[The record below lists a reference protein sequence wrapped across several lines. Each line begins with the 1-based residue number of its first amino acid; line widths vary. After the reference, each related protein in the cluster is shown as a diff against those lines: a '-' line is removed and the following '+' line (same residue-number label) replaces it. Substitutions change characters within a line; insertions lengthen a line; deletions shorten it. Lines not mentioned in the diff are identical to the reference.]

1 MRNFLEEIILEYF
14 SVQENISKSKI
25 CGFLKELLSLV
36 WKMWQYDCETQL
48 SYGAKFQKNFKIKTI
63 LAGGEF
69 EEITLKSKIG
79 SIKKIIIFFS

>member
-1 MRNFLEEIILEYF
+1 
-14 SVQENISKSKI
+14 
-25 CGFLKELLSLV
+25 LLSLV

-79 SIKKIIIFFS
+79 SIKK